1 MTRRRPLRALARRAG
16 RAALLLLAGLAFAC
30 AAPAATPA
38 PAGPAASAPGAPAA
52 AATPSAAPAAAASPA
67 ASATP
72 SKVRVGIVGSLVDGP
87 IFIAQDRGY
96 FAEEGLD
103 VEEVRADGATQLM
116 APLAAGQIEI
126 LGASMSAGFYNA
138 FARDID
144 VRIVA
149 DKGRIPPGHGNA
161 GLVARKDL
169 YDSGAV
175 RSLADL
181 RGRRVG
187 LAGYGAGSAVTL
199 FLGHGMETHGLSLAD
214 VDAVDIVLGD
224 LNAALANGSLD
235 AAIQIEPLL
244 TVGLTNGFYG
254 LIMRSDEL
262 YPDLQSGFVLYAADF
277 IRDQNEVGRRWMVA
291 YLRGVRD
298 YADAFDRNRDRDE
311 VIAILARNTGV
322 KDTSLYDRM
331 VSSYMD
337 PNGRLNVPTLVEAQ
351 DWFAAHGY
359 IPRKVDVPSLIDYQF
374 VDYAVGVLGEYH

>member
-1 MTRRRPLRALARRAG
+1 MTPRCERRTSVFGLARRHV
-16 RAALLLLAGLAFAC
+16 LVCLLLAFLAAAC
-30 AAPAATPA
+30 AAPAASPA
-38 PAGPAASAPGAPAA
+38 PAPATAAPRAATTTPATSASPAGASAP
-52 AATPSAAPAAAASPA
+52 AAPA
-67 ASATP
+67 
-72 SKVRVGIVGSLVDGP
+72 KVRVGTVGSLVDAP
-87 IFIAQDRGY
+87 IFIAQERGY
-96 FAEEGLD
+96 FAEAGLE

-149 DKGRIPPGHGNA
+149 DKGRIPPGRGNA
-161 GLVARKDL
+161 GLVVRKDL

-199 FLGHGMETHGLSLAD
+199 FLGHGMETRGLSLSD
-214 VDAVDIVLGD
+214 VDAIDIVLGD
-224 LNAALANGSLD
+224 LNAALANSSLD

-244 TVGLTNGFYG
+244 TVGLANGLYG
-254 LIMRSDEL
+254 LLMRSDEL

-277 IRDQNEVGRRWMVA
+277 IRNQNELGRRWMVA
-291 YLRGVRD
+291 FLRGVRD
-298 YADAFDRNRDRDE
+298 YVDAFDRNRGRDE
-311 VIAILARNTGV
+311 VVAILARNTGV
-322 KDTSLYDRM
+322 KDPSLYDRM
-331 VSSYMD
+331 VAAYMD
-337 PNGRLNVPTLVEAQ
+337 PNGRLNVPTLIEAQ